1 MTGKVQEG
9 QRWGAAR
16 DVGKCRWYW
25 QEGLAR
31 RGRTSQEKLR
41 CKRLS
46 RRALTGGTRQTE
58 RRKDAGADAG
68 GTRAGEQGGLQEQV
82 EGLALTPGN
91 TGGEGEGLA
100 VKGVPFSSRRQ
111 VGPPVKQWRS
121 WQR

>member
-1 MTGKVQEG
+1 MGGSEG
-9 QRWGAAR
+9 RGQMQ
-16 DVGKCRWYW
+16 VV
-25 QEGLAR
+25 LAR
-31 RGRTSQEKLR
+31 RPGRKGQEQPREAKMQETQQACTHGRDPADREEKRRR
-41 CKRLS
+41 CRC
-46 RRALTGGTRQTE
+46 R
-58 RRKDAGADAG
+58 

-111 VGPPVKQWRS
+111 VGPPQWRS